1 MILNIS
7 RAITFQQCKRK
18 AFNRDILH
26 LLPTREADALTT
38 GGAFHVGSAILHA
51 SRDVE
56 TAVKATEAEYR
67 KRLEGQ
73 MILPEEWPLI
83 EHQIEQIKAGVRAYG
98 ENFLPDFQVLQPEVE
113 FMVELPNS
121 KHHCWFA
128 HQILWPDFPFDNCP
142 VFQSGNLGECRQSHY
157 LRGRT
162 DAVIKWNKLIWL
174 LETKTTAITGDI
186 FYKRWFL
193 DFQPTGYIYGIWKST
208 GLRPHGFILNIVKKP
223 NRRAHDQFAFGFERE
238 PYLRSDEDLA
248 EFESEITMI
257 AEDYED
263 AMRLKR
269 VYKNPS
275 SCIAYNRTCYYWDMC
290 KRHHVP
296 GDGEFR
302 QREKDYVDLAYYKL
316 LGLEVPANV

>member
-7 RAITFQQCKRK
+7 RSITYQMCKRK
-18 AFNRDILH
+18 AYNRDILH
-26 LLPTREADALTT
+26 LLPTREADALAM
-38 GGAFHVGSAILHA
+38 GAAFHIGSAILHS

-56 TAVKATEAEYR
+56 TAVKATEAEFR

-73 MILPEEWPLI
+73 MILSEEWPLI
-83 EHQIEQIKAGVRAYG
+83 EHQIEQSKAAVKAYS

-121 KHHCWFA
+121 LHHCWFA
-128 HQILWPDFPFDNCP
+128 HEILFPHTEFKDCAYKDE
-142 VFQSGNLGECRQSHY
+142 SSTTRCWQSHY
-157 LRGRT
+157 LKGRT

-193 DFQPTGYIYGIWKST
+193 DFQPTAYIYGIWKQT
-208 GLRPHGFILNIVKKP
+208 GLRPHGFILNIIKKP

-238 PYLRSDEDLA
+238 PYLRSNEDLT

-257 AEDYED
+257 AEDYEET
-263 AMRLKR
+263 MRTKR
-269 VYKNPS
+269 AYKNPS

-296 GDGEFR
+296 GEGEFR
-302 QREKDYVDLAYYKL
+302 KREKDYVDLAYYKL
-316 LGLEVPANV
+316 LGLEVPVA

>member
-1 MILNIS
+1 
-7 RAITFQQCKRK
+7 FQQCRRK
-18 AFNRDILH
+18 AYNRDILQ
-26 LLPTREADALTT
+26 LLPTREADALML

-83 EHQIEQIKAGVRAYG
+83 EHQIEQIKAGVRAYS

-121 KHHCWFA
+121 RHHCWFA
-128 HQILWPDFPFDNCP
+128 HQILFPDIPYDTCLAAP
-142 VFQSGNLGECRQSHY
+142 DTSWEGDPYPCWQSHY
-157 LRGRT
+157 LKGRT

-238 PYLRSDEDLA
+238 PYLSSDEDLQ

-257 AEDYED
+257 AEDYEE
-263 AMRLKR
+263 AMRKKR

-296 GDGEFR
+296 GEGEFR
-302 QREKDYVDLAYYKL
+302 TREKDYVDLAYYKL
-316 LGLEVPANV
+316 LGLEVPVA

>member
-7 RAITFQQCKRK
+7 RAIQFQQCRRK
-18 AFNRDILH
+18 AYNRDILQ
-26 LLPTREADALTT
+26 LLPTREADALML

-51 SRDVE
+51 SRDVK
-56 TAVKATEAEYR
+56 TAVKATEAEFR

-83 EHQIEQIKAGVRAYG
+83 EHQIEQAKAGVRAYS
-98 ENFLPDFQVLQPEVE
+98 ENFLPDFQILQPEVE
-113 FMVELPNS
+113 FMVELPNT

-128 HQILWPDFPFDNCP
+128 HRVLYPDRPFSDCR
-142 VFQSGNLGECRQSHY
+142 FQGGPKELRCWQSHW

-193 DFQPTGYIYGIWKST
+193 DFQPTAYIYGIWKST
-208 GLRPHGFILNIVKKP
+208 NLRPHGFILNIVKKP
-223 NRRAHDQFAFGFERE
+223 NKRAHDQFAFCFERE

-263 AMRLKR
+263 AMRMKR

-302 QREKDYVDLAYYKL
+302 KREKDYVDLAYYKL
-316 LGLEVPANV
+316 LGLEVPVA